1 MVNSPAWVAVVEERG
16 VALHQGDGE
25 LLKEVGDGGGFVFPG
40 VSGESAP
47 KLLNLS
53 NCGLVPSTK
62 IMELIQ
68 VKTGL
73 DR

>member
-1 MVNSPAWVAVVEERG
+1 MVNSPARVAVVEERG

-47 KLLNLS
+47 KLLNLG

-62 IMELIQ
+62 TLHC
-68 VKTGL
+68 
-73 DR
+73 